1 MLIPLSPHLFL
12 GGILCRYTPFS
23 FTFFQAL
30 VGYLIL
36 CGISLLIGVRS
47 LIAIFFFI
55 THILLLFG
63 VYEPV
68 QETLSSSN
76 FILPSSIVYGFLPLL
91 SILFPLLPTFA
102 LITKSL
108 EARFKRRVDKGK
120 LQPVEAI
127 KIPTE
132 LIRSIFSFI
141 FSLIIPAI
149 YFVLISGL
157 LPTYKQLTLSLSL
170 ASTSLVIF
178 GGLFWSSYYAPRI
191 DNPINIVQRQF
202 ESAKHREKMTEDQLE
217 KADRILYFDL
227 LHKIKTLPL
236 IKECDILNKILPIL
250 QGVRYDDRRSDALE
264 ALHEIAEYYTNGRLD
279 NLLAFLRDFP
289 SEQYEKLKNLEDI
302 GKELEIKSPRA
313 LSMKKITYAK
323 LALLGS
329 LITISIRVLEFFL

>member
-1 MLIPLSPHLFL
+1 M
-12 GGILCRYTPFS
+12 
-23 FTFFQAL
+23 
-30 VGYLIL
+30 
-36 CGISLLIGVRS
+36 
-47 LIAIFFFI
+47 
-55 THILLLFG
+55 
-63 VYEPV
+63 
-68 QETLSSSN
+68 
-76 FILPSSIVYGFLPLL
+76 
-91 SILFPLLPTFA
+91 
-102 LITKSL
+102 
-108 EARFKRRVDKGK
+108 
-120 LQPVEAI
+120 
-127 KIPTE
+127 
-132 LIRSIFSFI
+132 
-141 FSLIIPAI
+141 
-149 YFVLISGL
+149 
-157 LPTYKQLTLSLSL
+157 
-170 ASTSLVIF
+170 IF